1 MGQVRH
7 AGRRDTTTAKHPA
20 GRRGWASPAGSL
32 CRNGSSAEGGADEPL
47 TNVLL
52 LEGQTGWR
60 NALSACSAI
69 SRVLLVPRPERI
81 RHRAPFGLRP
91 SVPCGSRPS
100 AVLGGDT
107 DFERRATEAAA
118 AVRGVAELEPPRLP
132 ARERPRLATVGATDG
147 GKTTLSLEEVNVA
160 IGGLPIWE
168 AGHEFLSWEPRL
180 RAATAHSPHV
190 VTFGLVLPQLAALST
205 RDGVRRVAERWGLEH
220 LADLARRYRN
230 ARGVPGEPAL
240 ADLAVRL
247 NQQVDFP
254 ELDPATAEP
263 LPVEMPPEHEM
274 TAVFEEFAAADG
286 KGIVEW
292 LGITSFATPPLA
304 PTERLAGGLL
314 GGYLRLMRDAADTR
328 ARYEPDGLG
337 DLVRNFYDTLDV
349 RHGLRAVYDASG
361 REQWVPTYRD
371 LAERAALELEHLL
384 TFAPRLSR
392 CRLCN
397 RVFVARSGKRPEVH
411 CRQYLWLASPPRR
424 FLERCVPPSSEERK
438 RKRKRLHQQ
447 YRRTL
452 AKHGGDRRH
461 PDVQQALKKYA
472 DDVRSEP
479 SSPPGRR
486 PVPRPGFVAKDDQ
499 LAGGTLVADRRA
511 VLKCPSRLEHDLE
524 GKNDAAD
531 YEAGEYRQHERPS
544 SHSNEPSGKTRPE
557 RERECLHPDHRTDG
571 ILE

>member
-1 MGQVRH
+1 MRPRGSRARHARAPLSPLRASRRASPAPPLLGRSRSARPRTEQVWPMGQVRH

-190 VTFGLVLPQLAALST
+190 VTFGLVLPQLAALDT
-205 RDGVRRVAERWGLEH
+205 PRRA
-220 LADLARRYRN
+220 ARRRTVG
-230 ARGVPGEPAL
+230 AR
-240 ADLAVRL
+240 
-247 NQQVDFP
+247 
-254 ELDPATAEP
+254 
-263 LPVEMPPEHEM
+263 
-274 TAVFEEFAAADG
+274 
-286 KGIVEW
+286 
-292 LGITSFATPPLA
+292 TP
-304 PTERLAGGLL
+304 RG
-314 GGYLRLMRDAADTR
+314 
-328 ARYEPDGLG
+328 
-337 DLVRNFYDTLDV
+337 
-349 RHGLRAVYDASG
+349 S
-361 REQWVPTYRD
+361 
-371 LAERAALELEHLL
+371 RAAV
-384 TFAPRLSR
+384 SK
-392 CRLCN
+392 
-397 RVFVARSGKRPEVH
+397 RSGGA
-411 CRQYLWLASPPRR
+411 W
-424 FLERCVPPSSEERK
+424 
-438 RKRKRLHQQ
+438 
-447 YRRTL
+447 
-452 AKHGGDRRH
+452 
-461 PDVQQALKKYA
+461 
-472 DDVRSEP
+472 
-479 SSPPGRR
+479 
-486 PVPRPGFVAKDDQ
+486 
-499 LAGGTLVADRRA
+499 
-511 VLKCPSRLEHDLE
+511 
-524 GKNDAAD
+524 
-531 YEAGEYRQHERPS
+531 
-544 SHSNEPSGKTRPE
+544 
-557 RERECLHPDHRTDG
+557 
-571 ILE
+571 